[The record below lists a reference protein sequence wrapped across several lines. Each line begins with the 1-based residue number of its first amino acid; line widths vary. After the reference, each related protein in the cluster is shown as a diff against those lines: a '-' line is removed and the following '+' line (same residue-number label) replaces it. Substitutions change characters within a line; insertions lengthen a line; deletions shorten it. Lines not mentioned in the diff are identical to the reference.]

1 MLQKKDILRCSKPS
15 GEKLLKKVLLNMAG
29 SKYMFPLLD
38 DKSPKTKD
46 GQTPLDLA
54 EKKAKD
60 KGWHWSEEF
69 QKVAGF
75 IKEMTKR

>member
-1 MLQKKDILRCSKPS
+1 
-15 GEKLLKKVLLNMAG
+15 MAG